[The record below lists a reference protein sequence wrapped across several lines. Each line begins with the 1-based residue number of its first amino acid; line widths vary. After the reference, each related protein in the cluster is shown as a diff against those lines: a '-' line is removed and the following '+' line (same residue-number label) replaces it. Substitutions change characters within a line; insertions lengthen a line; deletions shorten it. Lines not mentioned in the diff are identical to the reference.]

1 MICTLVRNCYSI
13 ITNHNRPSLIMV
25 TSYML
30 IYPLCLMPPPP
41 PPLAFSAEYRITL
54 INKTFQDFRLDKSQ
68 APQWLWIASTKLA
81 KKYRETLVFNFMIIS
96 SDRLTWLLLTDLS
109 FMIISF
115 DRLPYSSF
123 WSSKTKQEH
132 F

>member
-30 IYPLCLMPPPP
+30 IYPLCLMP

-81 KKYRETLVFNFMIIS
+81 KKYRETLVFNCMIIS

-115 DRLPYSSF
+115 DRLPYSSC